1 MPEIRNNMNKYQIK
15 EVKEIYNHAGSKAV
29 EDVCAFAAESG
40 YEPLYIRQRVK
51 DTGKVALIRNQIG
64 FFTDWLRALGR
75 VKKGSLL
82 LVQNPFKRKHLGRF
96 CLLRFFKKIKK
107 LTIISLIHDVE
118 ELRLSCYRDFS
129 STEFEFM
136 KSNSDYFIVHNKVM
150 KQYFVDRGFEEDRLT
165 DLGIFDY
172 GMPDEK
178 NVTEVPETE
187 KADVV
192 IAGNLDP
199 AKCPYIYKL
208 FHIKN
213 KFTLNLYGPDY
224 DEKNKSE
231 YITYRG
237 SFPAEK
243 VPYILNGRFGLIWD
257 GDNINEC
264 TGETGNYLQYNNP
277 HKTSLYLVS
286 GIPVIIWEKAA
297 LSSFVKENN
306 LGITINSLEEIR
318 EKVYSL
324 SEEDYHKMLENARHM
339 AKKLK
344 DGYHTK
350 KALADCEK
358 KISAR

>member
-1 MPEIRNNMNKYQIK
+1 MNKYQIK

-29 EDVCAFAAESG
+29 EDVCTFAAEAG

-51 DTGKVALIRNQIG
+51 DTGIVALIRNQLG
-64 FFTDWLRALGR
+64 FFTDWLRALAK

-96 CLLRFFKKIKK
+96 WLLRCFKKIKK

-150 KQYFVDRGFEEDRLT
+150 KQYFADRGFEKDRLIE
-165 DLGIFDY
+165 LGIFDY
-172 GMPDEK
+172 GMPEEK
-178 NVTEVPETE
+178 NIMSVPEDE

-192 IAGNLDP
+192 IAGNLDS
-199 AKCPYIYKL
+199 AKCPYIYEL

-224 DEKNKSE
+224 DDENNSGH
-231 YITYRG
+231 ITYRG
-237 SFPAEK
+237 SFPAER

-264 TGETGNYLQYNNP
+264 TGETGNYLRYNNP

-286 GIPVIIWEKAA
+286 GIPVIIWDKAA
-297 LSSFVKENN
+297 LSGFVRENN
-306 LGITINSLEEIR
+306 LGITINSLEEIS
-318 EKVYSL
+318 EKIYSL
-324 SEEDYHKMLENARHM
+324 SEEDYQKMLDSAGRM
-339 AKKLK
+339 AEKLK
-344 DGYHTK
+344 KGYHTK
-350 KALADCEK
+350 KALAHCEE
-358 KISAR
+358 KIRAR